1 MTSPTPRE
9 RIIGGLVGLAVGD
22 ALGVPVEFT
31 GRAMRDADPVVG
43 MRGFGTWNQP
53 AGTWSDDSSL
63 AFASADRLGTHGW
76 DPEAQLSGFL
86 AWLDQSWWTPHGRV
100 FDIGNATQTALMR
113 KRVGLPWNE
122 CGGDEEHSNG
132 NGGLM
137 RLLPASCWL
146 FGRPTEE
153 IIRLAGESSALTHA
167 HPRSRLCAAFHALV
181 SEDLLSGATVRVAT
195 MHAAARLHRH
205 VPLEERTAL
214 AALLDGSALDQPRSR
229 VRSDGY
235 VVSTLEAALWCL
247 EQHDDY
253 SAAVL
258 AAVNLGG
265 DTDTTG
271 AVAGGL
277 AGLRGGLTAIP
288 PEWIN
293 ALARRDEVMALAGT
307 FADACLAGW

>member
-31 GRAMRDADPVVG
+31 GRAIRDADPVLG

-63 AFASADRLGTHGW
+63 AFASADRLSTHGW

-86 AWLDQSWWTPHGRV
+86 AWLDDAWWTPHGRV

-113 KRVGLPWNE
+113 KRVGLPWHE
-122 CGGDEEHSNG
+122 CGGTEERDNG

-137 RLLPASCWL
+137 RLLPASCWI
-146 FGRPTEE
+146 FGRPTEA

-167 HPRSRLCAAFHALV
+167 HSRARLCAAFHALV
-181 SEDLLSGATVRVAT
+181 SEELLSGHPVRVAALN
-195 MHAAARLHRH
+195 AAARLRRH
-205 VPLEERTAL
+205 VPYEERAHL
-214 AALLDGSALDQPRSR
+214 AALLDGSALNRSR
-229 VRSDGY
+229 REVPSDGY

-247 EQHDDY
+247 EQHGDY
-253 SAAVL
+253 PAAVL

-265 DTDTTG
+265 DTDTTA

-277 AGLRGGLTAIP
+277 AGLRSGVAAIP
-288 PEWIN
+288 PQWIS
-293 ALARRDEVMALAGT
+293 ALARGDDVMALAVT
-307 FADACLAGW
+307 FADACLEGW